1 MHAEHKA
8 VAIATAMQGSA
19 VCIFALTLSQAKHF
33 AGEVEAEVSPVL
45 MKRISRR
52 AGDFHID
59 FHGGGSM
66 RFMSTLQAHGG
77 GVRGMSLDR
86 VYVPICTEQRILESI
101 VPTMATSKEA
111 VLTGY

>member
-8 VAIATAMQGSA
+8 QAIAAAMQGSA

-45 MKRISRR
+45 IKRVSRA
-52 AGDFHID
+52 AGDFYID
-59 FHGGGSM
+59 FHGRGSI
-66 RFMSTLQAHGG
+66 RFMSTLQAHRGG
-77 GVRGMSLDR
+77 IRGMSLDR
-86 VYVPICTEQRILESI
+86 VYVPICTEQRTLEDILPS
-101 VPTMATSKEA
+101 MATSQEA